1 MRTIDPHALDQVFR
15 EARTF
20 STFKPDPVSDDTLA
34 QLQEL
39 AQWGPTAF
47 NSQPARFVFVRSA
60 EAKARLQGCV
70 NAGNATKI
78 ASAPVTAIVA
88 MDTRFYEH
96 LPSQFP
102 HNPTLAAGFATEPA
116 RAQLTAQ
123 RNSSLQGAYLIVAAR
138 MLGLDCGPM
147 SGFDATALDQAFFP
161 DGLLRSNFL
170 ITLGHG
176 DGQSLRLR
184 GPRLP
189 FSICATLL

>member
-1 MRTIDPHALDQVFR
+1 MQTIDPHALDQVFR

-20 STFKPDPVSDDTLA
+20 PSFKPDPVSDDTLS

-47 NSQPARFVFVRSA
+47 NAQPARFVFVRSA
-60 EAKARLQGCV
+60 EGKAMLQGCV
-70 NAGNATKI
+70 SAGNAAKV
-78 ASAPVTAIVA
+78 ASAPVTVIVA

-102 HNPTLAAGFATEPA
+102 HNPTLAAGFAADPA
-116 RAQLTAQ
+116 RAQSTAL

-147 SGFDATALDQAFFP
+147 SGFDAKALDQAFFP
-161 DGLLRSNFL
+161 EGRLRSNFL
-170 ITLGHG
+170 VALGHG
-176 DGQSLRLR
+176 DPQSLRRR

-189 FSICATLL
+189 FSVCATLR